1 MMSYRMTVL
10 DLTVIDLADDT
21 YRISNPAAVED
32 LAKSIQHV
40 GLINPPI
47 LFQKQDRYIILA
59 GFHRIAAMQQM
70 NCRQI
75 PVKVVPPETSSLER
89 IRIAI
94 TDNISQRKLDL
105 LETSRALALLAECT
119 GDRDHLVDEA
129 QNLGLPGSYQHIKKI
144 IGICQLPHLIQEGI
158 NQNRIS
164 LNMATELQ
172 DIEGPAGNQLA
183 GLFMGLQFNQ
193 NKQREILS
201 HLKEIAHREKGSVQ
215 EVLLSESISEVIDDT
230 NLDNL
235 QKTRLVRSKLR
246 KRRFPNLSLAE
257 ETFQHHLQKL
267 KLGNKIS
274 LTAPAYF
281 EGTSMKLSMSFTN
294 ESELREQIDTL
305 NKTLS
310 NPHLSKIFQSC

>member
-1 MMSYRMTVL
+1 MTVL

-47 LFQKQDRYIILA
+47 LFQKQDSYIILA

-70 NCRQI
+70 NYRQI
-75 PVKVVPPETSSLER
+75 PGKVVPPETSSLER

-105 LETSRALALLAECT
+105 LETSRALALLAGCI
-119 GDRDHLVDEA
+119 GDRDHLIDEA
-129 QNLGLPGSYQHIKKI
+129 QNLGLPGNYQHIQKI
-144 IGICQLPHLIQEGI
+144 IGICRLSHLIKEGI
-158 NQNRIS
+158 RQNRIS

-172 DIEGPAGNQLA
+172 NIEASAGNLLV
-183 GLFMGLQFNQ
+183 GLFLELQFNQ
-193 NKQREILS
+193 NKQREIFS
-201 HLKEIAHREKGSVQ
+201 HLKEIAHREKSSVQ
-215 EVLLSESISEVIDDT
+215 EVLLSESISEVIDDK

-257 ETFQHHLQKL
+257 ETFQHHLKKL
-267 KLGNKIS
+267 NLGNSIS
-274 LTAPAYF
+274 LTPPAYF
-281 EGTSMKLSMSFTN
+281 EGTSMKLSMSFKN
-294 ESELREQIDTL
+294 ESELRQQIDTL

-310 NPHLSKIFQSC
+310 NPYLSKIFQSC

>member
-21 YRISNPAAVED
+21 YRISNPASVAA

-40 GLINPPI
+40 GLINPPV

-70 NCRQI
+70 NYRQI
-75 PVKVVPPETSSLER
+75 PVKIIPPETLPLER
-89 IRIAI
+89 LRIAI

-105 LETSRALALLAECT
+105 LETSRALALLAECI
-119 GDRDHLVDEA
+119 GDRDRLVDEA
-129 QNLGLPGSYQHIKKI
+129 QILGLPGSYQHIQKI
-144 IGICQLPHLIQEGI
+144 IGVCQLPHLIQEGI

-172 DIEGPAGNQLA
+172 GLGVSVGNLLA
-183 GLFMGLQFNQ
+183 SLFMALQLNQ

-215 EVLLSESISEVIDDT
+215 EVLSSEFISEVIDDK

-257 ETFQHHLQKL
+257 ETFQHHLKNL
-267 KLGNKIS
+267 NLGNSIS
-274 LTAPAYF
+274 LTPPAYF
-281 EGTSMKLSMSFTN
+281 EGTTMKLSMSFKN
-294 ESELREQIDTL
+294 ESELRQQIDTL
-305 NKTLS
+305 NKTLL
-310 NPHLSKIFQSC
+310 NPHLNKLFQSC